1 MRAFKHISFIFLL
14 LLAAGKGFAQ
24 YSNLEKALDLYREK
38 KLDSAKV
45 FIDSAAV
52 HPQTEDD
59 YQVWMVR
66 GFIYKELHKT
76 KEGSNPASILR
87 ELAVEY
93 FYKALKLDTGN
104 ANPQKD
110 GILKSFKYIA
120 STYHNDI
127 NKTLDTLSY
136 EISLSNAG
144 KFVSLTKY
152 LDPTFNDKSYN
163 FEVLLAVGSMFEKE
177 YERGNSKRSFDLAK
191 VYLFKAHDID
201 SSAFL
206 VNKNLGLLYYNQAVE
221 IINKMDVDVS
231 LEELP
236 VYQDRSVKLGKQA
249 LSYCL
254 KAHASRPDDKVVV
267 EALAGIYYLLNETDK
282 HNEFKKKLEELNKQQ

>member
-1 MRAFKHISFIFLL
+1 MRAFKHISFVFLM

-24 YSNLEKALDLYREK
+24 YSNLEKAMDLYREK
-38 KLDSAKV
+38 KLDSARI

-59 YQVWMVR
+59 YQIWMVR
-66 GFIYKELHKT
+66 GFIYKDLYKA

-93 FYKALKLDTGN
+93 FHKALDLDTGN
-104 ANPQKD
+104 VNPQKE
-110 GILKSFKYIA
+110 GILKSFKYLA

-127 NKTLDTLSY
+127 NKTLDTVSY

-144 KFVSLTKY
+144 KFVSITKF
-152 LDPTFNDKSYN
+152 LDPTFNEKNYN
-163 FEVLLAVGSMFEKE
+163 FEVNLTLGSMFEKE
-177 YERGNSKRSFDLAK
+177 YERGNSKASLDRAK
-191 VYLFKAHDID
+191 VYLFKAHDLD
-201 SSAFL
+201 SSSFL

-221 IINKMDVDVS
+221 IINKMDVDVP
-231 LEELP
+231 LDELP
-236 VYQDRSVKLGKQA
+236 IYQDRSVKLGRQA

-254 KAHASRPDDKVVV
+254 KAHASKPDDKVVV
-267 EALAGIYYLLNETDK
+267 EALAGIYYLLNETEK